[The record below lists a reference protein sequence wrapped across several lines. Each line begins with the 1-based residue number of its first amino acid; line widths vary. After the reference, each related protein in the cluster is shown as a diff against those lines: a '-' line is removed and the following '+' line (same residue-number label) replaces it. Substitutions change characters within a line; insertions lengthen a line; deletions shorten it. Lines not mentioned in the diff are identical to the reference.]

1 MSLCPICEN
10 DYAKPSCGCGYVHPA
25 FRNKSPYQTDDI
37 NFNDIDFWSGWQFGV
52 GLFSGCVGV
61 VFKFTLLLSLIGVAI
76 KILFS
81 FLGIND
87 DF

>member
-10 DYAKPSCGCGYVHPA
+10 DYAKPSCHCGYVHPA
-25 FRNKSPYQTDDI
+25 FRDKTQNEIK
-37 NFNDIDFWSGWQFGV
+37 FNDIDFWGGWQFGV
-52 GLFSGCVGV
+52 GLFSGCMGV
-61 VFKFTLLLSLIGVAI
+61 IFKFTLLLSLIGVAI

-81 FLGIND
+81 FLGIDD